1 MSMSTQPPEKQSGGM
16 TAPALRFRTS
26 MTLWGPLQL
35 TLTNHLA
42 GAELGYEAGRAAYY
56 QEGSDEILESA
67 MQRFL
72 AAPRYRPRACT
83 ARVIAE
89 WQAMFLLGWTSGL
102 LEEEP
107 LQKLPREAITDE
119 QHRQEEAS
127 MPTVPIATH
136 GSKRW
141 RGQR

>member
-56 QEGSDEILESA
+56 QEGSDEILERRNAAFSHSA
-67 MQRFL
+67 
-72 AAPRYRPRACT
+72 PVPT
-83 ARVIAE
+83 ARLHS
-89 WQAMFLLGWTSGL
+89 QG
-102 LEEEP
+102 
-107 LQKLPREAITDE
+107 
-119 QHRQEEAS
+119 HRRVAS
-127 MPTVPIATH
+127 HVSPWLD
-136 GSKRW
+136 KRAP
-141 RGQR
+141 